1 MDSVEALKDKFGER
15 IRNVYEHNP
24 RRFYV
29 SIDKKDLSDVAK
41 FLYDNYQGRLCTASA
56 TDLRSGIEINYHF
69 MIASEHR
76 IVNLKVKL
84 AKPFPEVPS
93 LAPWLKAANWIE
105 REFYDMFGIKAVG
118 HPDPRRLLLS
128 DDWPDGQYPLR
139 RDFKFPERRDFK
151 GAQEK

>member
-1 MDSVEALKDKFGER
+1 MDSIEALKEKFGGK
-15 IRNVYEHNP
+15 IKKVHEHNP
-24 RRFYV
+24 RRLYV
-29 SIDKKDLSDVAK
+29 SIDKEDLSDVAR

-69 MIASEHR
+69 MIASEQR

-105 REFYDMFGIKAVG
+105 REFYDMLGVKAVG

-128 DDWPDGQYPLR
+128 DDWPDGEFPLR
-139 RDFKFPERRDFK
+139 RDYKVAEYNESE
-151 GAQEK
+151 GADRK